1 MGNIAL
7 FSSTASFSNLLDY
20 IGSDSIKVPY
30 LYSNLMLYSDIT
42 PFIKV
47 WVDYCEDEI
56 IGIYLLYHTCLHFY
70 SKTAD
75 YPTDAVLSMIEE
87 VKPSVMIFEEKM
99 GQRLVNLL
107 PERYK
112 LDLGYIAGMQ
122 NSPSCYSNIVENAN
136 REDLEEVVR
145 LLLVEDIYQ
154 KVYTYNTLK
163 QLMIERYD
171 AGYGSVFCVKENN
184 RVVAAVCVSAANK
197 DFIFEGGLIVHESQR
212 GKGLAQLMLKH
223 LWQWAKDEGK
233 FCLCYIESDNIASYK
248 MHEKLGA
255 EFLSKI
261 YKFI

>member
-1 MGNIAL
+1 
-7 FSSTASFSNLLDY
+7 
-20 IGSDSIKVPY
+20 
-30 LYSNLMLYSDIT
+30 
-42 PFIKV
+42 
-47 WVDYCEDEI
+47 
-56 IGIYLLYHTCLHFY
+56 
-70 SKTAD
+70 
-75 YPTDAVLSMIEE
+75 
-87 VKPSVMIFEEKM
+87 
-99 GQRLVNLL
+99 
-107 PERYK
+107 
-112 LDLGYIAGMQ
+112 
-122 NSPSCYSNIVENAN
+122 
-136 REDLEEVVR
+136 
-145 LLLVEDIYQ
+145 
-154 KVYTYNTLK
+154 
-163 QLMIERYD
+163 MIERYD

>member
-87 VKPSVMIFEEKM
+87 VSL
-99 GQRLVNLL
+99 R
-107 PERYK
+107 
-112 LDLGYIAGMQ
+112 
-122 NSPSCYSNIVENAN
+122 S
-136 REDLEEVVR
+136 
-145 LLLVEDIYQ
+145 
-154 KVYTYNTLK
+154 
-163 QLMIERYD
+163 
-171 AGYGSVFCVKENN
+171 
-184 RVVAAVCVSAANK
+184 
-197 DFIFEGGLIVHESQR
+197 
-212 GKGLAQLMLKH
+212 
-223 LWQWAKDEGK
+223 
-233 FCLCYIESDNIASYK
+233 
-248 MHEKLGA
+248 
-255 EFLSKI
+255 
-261 YKFI
+261 